1 MNLIKTAIVNSI
13 INILRNKIINIL
25 SLGIIAFT
33 LLIFGI
39 FNYLSL
45 NIENFTQNFSKN
57 IVAIF
62 YFNEDIDKKVID
74 NLTERLEKN
83 VLVES
88 VSYFSE
94 NQSEIQFTREFP
106 ELKYILNEFKSSP
119 FPSSIELKFKE
130 KKRSTKIIS
139 LIGEIENLSIIESK
153 QVNLDWAEKITTL
166 SRFISIAG
174 VFLSGILIFISIFII
189 FNIIKINIY
198 YRKEEIG
205 ILRLVG
211 ATDWYIRVPFLIEGG
226 LLGFFGSIFASAIL
240 FLLLKLIPVYA
251 KSVIEL
257 SKGVLSF
264 DHIPLSI
271 FIKLIL
277 LGTSIGF
284 FSSLFSIRKFL
295 KVENK

>member
-1 MNLIKTAIVNSI
+1 MNLIKTAVVNSI
-13 INILRNKIINIL
+13 INILRNKIINFL

-45 NIENFTQNFSKN
+45 NVENFTQKFSKN

-62 YFNEDIDKKVID
+62 YFNEGIEKRTADSLINK
-74 NLTERLEKN
+74 LEN
-83 VLVES
+83 NILVKS
-88 VSYFSE
+88 VNYYSE

-106 ELKYILNEFKSSP
+106 ELKYILSEFKSSP
-119 FPSSIELKFKE
+119 FPSSIELRFKE
-130 KKRSTKIIS
+130 REKNTKIIS
-139 LIGEIENLSIIESK
+139 LINEIEKLSIIESK

-166 SRFISIAG
+166 NRFIRIAG
-174 VFLSGILIFISIFII
+174 IFLSGILVFISVFII

-198 YRKEEIG
+198 YRREEIS

-211 ATDWYIRVPFLIEGG
+211 ATDWFIRIPFLIEGC
-226 LLGFFGSIFASAIL
+226 LLGFFGSIFASMIL
-240 FLLLKLIPVYA
+240 FLLLKMIPIYA
-251 KSVIEL
+251 KSILEL
-257 SKGVLSF
+257 SKGLLTF
-264 DHIPLSI
+264 DFIPISI

-284 FSSLFSIRKFL
+284 FSSLFSVRKFL
-295 KVENK
+295 KNQIN

>member
-13 INILRNKIINIL
+13 INILRNKIINML

-39 FNYLSL
+39 FNYLSM
-45 NIENFTQNFSKN
+45 NIDNFTQNFSKN

-62 YFNEDIDKKVID
+62 YFNDGVEKKSIDDLI
-74 NLTERLEKN
+74 ERLEKN

-88 VSYFSE
+88 ITYFSE

-106 ELKYILNEFKSSP
+106 ELRYILSEFKSSP

-130 KKRSTKIIS
+130 KNKSTKITS
-139 LIGEIENLSIIESK
+139 LIEEIGKLTIVESR

-166 SRFISIAG
+166 SRFITIAG
-174 VFLSGILIFISIFII
+174 IFLSSILIFISVFII

-198 YRKEEIG
+198 YRKEEIS

-211 ATDWYIRVPFLIEGG
+211 ATDWFIRVPFLIEGG
-226 LLGFFGSIFASAIL
+226 LLGFFGSIFSSIIL
-240 FLLLKLIPVYA
+240 FILLKVIPVYA
-251 KSVIEL
+251 KSVIDL
-257 SKGVLSF
+257 SKGVLNF
-264 DHIPLSI
+264 DFIPVSI
-271 FIKLIL
+271 FVKLII

-295 KVENK
+295 RD

>member
-13 INILRNKIINIL
+13 INILRNKIISIL

-45 NIENFTQNFSKN
+45 NINNFTQNFSKN

-62 YFNEDIDKKVID
+62 YFNDGVEKNLIDDLNVK
-74 NLTERLEKN
+74 LEKN

-88 VSYFSE
+88 ITYFSE
-94 NQSEIQFTREFP
+94 NQSEIQFKREFP
-106 ELKYILNEFKSSP
+106 ELKYILSEFKSSP

-130 KKRSTKIIS
+130 KSRNTKITS
-139 LIGEIENLSIIESK
+139 LIEEIGKLSIVESR

-166 SRFISIAG
+166 SKFITIAG
-174 VFLSGILIFISIFII
+174 IFFSSILIFISVFII

-198 YRKEEIG
+198 YRKEEIS

-211 ATDWYIRVPFLIEGG
+211 ATDWFIRVPFLIEGG
-226 LLGFFGSIFASAIL
+226 LLGFFGSIFASIIL
-240 FLLLKLIPVYA
+240 FILLKIIPVYA
-251 KSVIEL
+251 KSVIDL

-264 DHIPLSI
+264 DFIPISI
-271 FIKLIL
+271 FIKLII
-277 LGTSIGF
+277 LGSSIGF

-295 KVENK
+295 RD

>member
-1 MNLIKTAIVNSI
+1 VNLIKTAIINSI

-33 LLIFGI
+33 LLIVGI
-39 FNYLSL
+39 FNFLSL

-62 YFNEDIDKKVID
+62 YFNEGIDRKVID
-74 NLTERLEKN
+74 ELTARLEKN
-83 VLVES
+83 ILVES
-88 VSYFSE
+88 VTYFSE

-106 ELKYILNEFKSSP
+106 ELKYILSEFKSSP

-130 KKRSTKIIS
+130 KNRNTKIIS
-139 LIGEIENLSIIESK
+139 LIDEIEKLSIVESK

-166 SRFISIAG
+166 NKFITVAG
-174 VFLSGILIFISIFII
+174 IFLSSILIFISIFII

-198 YRKEEIG
+198 YRKEEIS

-211 ATDWYIRVPFLIEGG
+211 ATNWYIRIPFLIEGG
-226 LLGFFGSIFASAIL
+226 ILGFFGSVFASLIL
-240 FLLLKLIPVYA
+240 YGLLQIIPVYA
-251 KSVIEL
+251 QSIIDL

-264 DHIPLSI
+264 DFIPFSI
-271 FIKLIL
+271 FVKLIL
-277 LGTSIGF
+277 LGTMRQIDV
-284 FSSLFSIRKFL
+284 LPII
-295 KVENK
+295 

>member
-1 MNLIKTAIVNSI
+1 MNLLKTAIINSI
-13 INILRNKIINIL
+13 INILRNKVINIL

-62 YFNEDIDKKVID
+62 YFNEGVEKKLIDD
-74 NLTERLEKN
+74 LTERLEN
-83 VLVES
+83 NILVES

-106 ELKYILNEFKSSP
+106 ELKYILNEFKTSP
-119 FPSSIELKFKE
+119 FPSSIELKFRE
-130 KKRSTKIIS
+130 KNKNTKITS
-139 LIGEIENLSIIESK
+139 LIEEIGKLSIVESK

-166 SRFISIAG
+166 SRFITIAG

-198 YRKEEIG
+198 YRKEEIA

-211 ATDWYIRVPFLIEGG
+211 ATDWYIRIPFLIEGG
-226 LLGFFGSIFASAIL
+226 ILGFFGSIFASIIL
-240 FLLLKLIPVYA
+240 FTLLKLIPIYA

-264 DHIPLSI
+264 DFIPISI
-271 FIKLIL
+271 FIKLIV

-295 KVENK
+295 RN

>member
-1 MNLIKTAIVNSI
+1 MNLLKTAIINSI
-13 INILRNKIINIL
+13 INILRNKVINIL

-45 NIENFTQNFSKN
+45 NIENFTHNFSKN

-62 YFNEDIDKKVID
+62 YFNEGVEKKSI
-74 NLTERLEKN
+74 NELTEKLESN

-88 VSYFSE
+88 VIYFSE

-106 ELKYILNEFKSSP
+106 ELKYILNEFKTSP

-130 KKRSTKIIS
+130 KNKNTKITS
-139 LIGEIENLSIIESK
+139 LIEEIGKLSIVESK

-166 SRFISIAG
+166 SRFITVAG
-174 VFLSGILIFISIFII
+174 IFLSSILIFISVFII

-198 YRKEEIG
+198 YRKEEIA

-211 ATDWYIRVPFLIEGG
+211 ATDWYIRIPFLIEGG
-226 LLGFFGSIFASAIL
+226 MLGFFGSIFASVIL
-240 FLLLKLIPVYA
+240 FTLLKLIPLYA
-251 KSVIEL
+251 RSVIEL

-264 DHIPLSI
+264 DFIPVSI
-271 FIKLIL
+271 FIKLII

-295 KVENK
+295 RN

>member
-1 MNLIKTAIVNSI
+1 M
-13 INILRNKIINIL
+13 INFL

-62 YFNEDIDKKVID
+62 YFNEDIDKQLINK
-74 NLTERLEKN
+74 LTERLEKN
-83 VLVES
+83 VLIES
-88 VSYFSE
+88 VTYLSE
-94 NQSEIQFTREFP
+94 NQSEIQFAREFP
-106 ELKYILNEFKSSP
+106 ELKYILSEFKSSP
-119 FPSSIELKFKE
+119 FPSSIELKFKD
-130 KKRSTKIIS
+130 KKKSTKIIS
-139 LIGEIENLSIIESK
+139 LIDEIENLSIIESK

-174 VFLSGILIFISIFII
+174 IFLSGILIFISIFII

-226 LLGFFGSIFASAIL
+226 LLGFFGSIFASIIL
-240 FLLLKLIPVYA
+240 FLLLKFIPVYA
-251 KSVIEL
+251 KSVIDL

-264 DHIPLSI
+264 DFIPFSI
-271 FIKLIL
+271 FVKLII

-295 KVENK
+295 KN

>member
-1 MNLIKTAIVNSI
+1 MNLLKTAIVNSI
-13 INILRNKIINIL
+13 INILRNKVINIL

-39 FNYLSL
+39 FNYVSI
-45 NIENFTQNFSKN
+45 NIDNFTQNFSKN

-62 YFNEDIDKKVID
+62 YFNEGVEKRLIDD
-74 NLTERLEKN
+74 LTERLENN
-83 VLVES
+83 VLIENVT
-88 VSYFSE
+88 YFSE

-106 ELKYILNEFKSSP
+106 ELRYILSEFKTSP

-130 KKRSTKIIS
+130 KNKSTKITS
-139 LIGEIENLSIIESK
+139 LIDEIGKLSIVESK

-174 VFLSGILIFISIFII
+174 IFLSSILVFISIFII

-198 YRKEEIG
+198 YRREEIS

-211 ATDWYIRVPFLIEGG
+211 ATDWYIRIPFLIEGG
-226 LLGFFGSIFASAIL
+226 ILGFFGSIFASFIL
-240 FLLLKLIPVYA
+240 FTLLKLIPIYA

-264 DHIPLSI
+264 DFIPLSI
-271 FIKLIL
+271 FIKLII

-295 KVENK
+295 KN

>member
-1 MNLIKTAIVNSI
+1 MNLIKTAIINSV
-13 INILRNKIINIL
+13 INILRNKVINIL

-62 YFNEDIDKKVID
+62 YFNEGVEKKLIDD
-74 NLTERLEKN
+74 LTERLENN
-83 VLVES
+83 VLVDS
-88 VSYFSE
+88 VTYFSE

-130 KKRSTKIIS
+130 KKKNTKITS
-139 LIGEIENLSIIESK
+139 LIEEIGKLSIVESK

-166 SRFISIAG
+166 SRFITIAG
-174 VFLSGILIFISIFII
+174 IFLSSILIFISIFII

-198 YRKEEIG
+198 YRKEEIS

-211 ATDWYIRVPFLIEGG
+211 ATDWYIRIPFLIEGG
-226 LLGFFGSIFASAIL
+226 ILGFFGSIFASIIL
-240 FLLLKLIPVYA
+240 FTLLKLIPIYA
-251 KSVIEL
+251 RSVIEL

-264 DHIPLSI
+264 DFIPVSI
-271 FIKLIL
+271 FIKLII

-295 KVENK
+295 RN

>member
-1 MNLIKTAIVNSI
+1 MNLIKTAIVNSV
-13 INILRNKIINIL
+13 INILRNKIISLL

-45 NIENFTQNFSKN
+45 NINNFTQNFSKN

-62 YFNEDIDKKVID
+62 YFNEGVEKNLIDD
-74 NLTERLEKN
+74 LTGKLEKN

-88 VSYFSE
+88 ITYFSE
-94 NQSEIQFTREFP
+94 NQSEIQFKREFP

-130 KKRSTKIIS
+130 KNRNTKITS
-139 LIGEIENLSIIESK
+139 LIEEIGKLSIIESR

-166 SRFISIAG
+166 SKFITIAG
-174 VFLSGILIFISIFII
+174 IFLSSILIFISVFII

-198 YRKEEIG
+198 YRKEEIS

-211 ATDWYIRVPFLIEGG
+211 ATDWFIRVPFLIEGG
-226 LLGFFGSIFASAIL
+226 LLGFFGSIFASIIL
-240 FLLLKLIPVYA
+240 SRKPLASSSAVFSI
-251 KSVIEL
+251 SSL
-257 SKGVLSF
+257 SKR
-264 DHIPLSI
+264 
-271 FIKLIL
+271 
-277 LGTSIGF
+277 
-284 FSSLFSIRKFL
+284 SSAR
-295 KVENK
+295 